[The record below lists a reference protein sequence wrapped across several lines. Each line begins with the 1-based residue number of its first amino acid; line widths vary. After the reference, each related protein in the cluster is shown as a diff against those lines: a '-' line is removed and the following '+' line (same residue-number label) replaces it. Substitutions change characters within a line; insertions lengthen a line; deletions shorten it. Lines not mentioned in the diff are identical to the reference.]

1 MASSSSS
8 SSRYYFAYGS
18 NLHMEQ
24 MKRRCPNSRYV
35 GRAEL
40 PDHRWQINDRGYA
53 NIVAAQGHHVQ
64 GLVYEIDA
72 ADEARLDL
80 CEGVATSAYQKRH
93 LPVLLHRALGPL
105 YRRPVSWIVA
115 KGGPDAV
122 CRAAA
127 SVAASPPPRQLP
139 VPDVLVYVSFHHVQ
153 DSAPRHEYVRRINLG
168 IADARIL
175 GIDDDYIQKSIRPFI
190 PEPPAGDGPAT
201 SVGALVFVARPSSTV
216 KDLLVDRLGVEI
228 VHLNAIAT
236 PCVSQ
241 PPPPPPR
248 PQIYYGPSPPPPRR
262 KLSRES

>member
-1 MASSSSS
+1 MA

-64 GLVYEIDA
+64 GLVYDIDA
-72 ADEARLDL
+72 ADEAKLDL

-93 LPVLLHRALGPL
+93 MPVQLHRARGPL

-127 SVAASPPPRQLP
+127 AAAAAASASTSASASVTASPPRQLP
-139 VPDVLVYVSFHHVQ
+139 VPDVLVYISFDHVQ

-190 PEPPAGDGPAT
+190 PEPSAGDG
-201 SVGALVFVARPSSTV
+201 
-216 KDLLVDRLGVEI
+216 
-228 VHLNAIAT
+228 
-236 PCVSQ
+236 
-241 PPPPPPR
+241 
-248 PQIYYGPSPPPPRR
+248 
-262 KLSRES
+262 